1 MTPFQL
7 SRSVL
12 LAAALALPVGAW
24 AQGAAPAPANPADTG
39 GTSGTS
45 GTSAT
50 QPVGPMKDAKS
61 ARHENRVEKRIAD
74 LHARLKI
81 TPAQEQKWSQFTQ
94 VMRDNARQMDQDY
107 QQRSQRVQE
116 MSALDN
122 MHSYA
127 KIAEAHAQDV
137 QKLVSPFEALY
148 SSMSAEQKHTADQV
162 FRSYAER
169 AHHRHE
175 GNHKG

>member
-1 MTPFQL
+1 MTSFPL
-7 SRSVL
+7 SRSLL
-12 LAAALALPVGAW
+12 LAATLALPVGAW
-24 AQGAAPAPANPADTG
+24 AQGAAPAPANPADT
-39 GTSGTS
+39 S

-50 QPVGPMKDAKS
+50 RPAAPMKDAAK
-61 ARHENRVEKRIAD
+61 ANRHEDRVERRITD

-81 TPAQEQKWSQFTQ
+81 TPAQEQQWSQFAQ
-94 VMRDNARQMDQDY
+94 VMRDNARQMDEDF
-107 QQRSQRVQE
+107 QQRSQHVQE

-122 MHSYA
+122 MQSYA

-137 QKLVSPFEALY
+137 QKLVPAFEALY
-148 SSMSAEQKHTADQV
+148 NSMSAEQKHTADQV

-169 AHHRHE
+169 GQQRHE

>member
-7 SRSVL
+7 SRSAL
-12 LAAALALPVGAW
+12 FAAVLALPVGAW

-39 GTSGTS
+39 GTS
-45 GTSAT
+45 AT
-50 QPVGPMKDAKS
+50 QPAAPMKDAKTG
-61 ARHENRVEKRIAD
+61 RHEDRVEKRITN

-81 TPAQEQKWSQFTQ
+81 TPAQEQEWNQFAQ

-122 MHSYA
+122 MQSYA

-137 QKLVSPFEALY
+137 QKLVPAFETLY
-148 SSMSAEQKHTADQV
+148 NSMSAEQKHTADQV

-169 AHHRHE
+169 AHQRHE
-175 GNHKG
+175 GHHRG

>member
-12 LAAALALPVGAW
+12 LAATLALPVGAW
-24 AQGAAPAPANPADTG
+24 AQGTTPTNPAD
-39 GTSGTS
+39 TS

-50 QPVGPMKDAKS
+50 HPAAPTKDTAKTGHH
-61 ARHENRVEKRIAD
+61 ADRVEKRITN

-81 TPAQEQKWSQFTQ
+81 TPAQEQQWSEFAE
-94 VMRDNARQMDQDY
+94 VMRNNARQMDQNY

-116 MSALDN
+116 MSAVDN
-122 MHSYA
+122 MQSYA

-137 QKLVSPFEALY
+137 QKLVPAFETLY
-148 SSMSAEQKHTADQV
+148 NSMSAEQKHAADQV

-169 AHHRHE
+169 AHQRHE
-175 GNHKG
+175 GNHRG

>member
-7 SRSVL
+7 SRSAL

-39 GTSGTS
+39 GTSV
-45 GTSAT
+45 T
-50 QPVGPMKDAKS
+50 QPAVPMKDAKTG
-61 ARHENRVEKRIAD
+61 RHENRVEKRITD

-81 TPAQEQKWSQFTQ
+81 TPAQEQEWNQFAG

-107 QQRSQRVQE
+107 QQRSRRVRE

-122 MHSYA
+122 MQSYA

-137 QKLVSPFEALY
+137 QKLVPAFETLY
-148 SSMSAEQKHTADQV
+148 NSMSAEQKRTADQV

-175 GNHKG
+175 GHHRG

>member
-7 SRSVL
+7 SRSAL

-24 AQGAAPAPANPADTG
+24 AQGTAPAPANPADTG
-39 GTSGTS
+39 GTT
-45 GTSAT
+45 AT
-50 QPVGPMKDAKS
+50 QSTGPMKDAKTD
-61 ARHENRVEKRIAD
+61 RHENRVEKRITD

-81 TPAQEQKWSQFTQ
+81 TSAQEQQWNQFAQ

-107 QQRSQRVQE
+107 QRRAQRVQE

-122 MHSYA
+122 MQSYA

-137 QKLVSPFEALY
+137 QKLVPAFEALY
-148 SSMSAEQKHTADQV
+148 NAMSAEQQHTADQV

-169 AHHRHE
+169 AHQRHE
-175 GNHKG
+175 GHHRG

>member
-7 SRSVL
+7 SRSAL

-24 AQGAAPAPANPADTG
+24 AQGTAPANPADTG
-39 GTSGTS
+39 GTS
-45 GTSAT
+45 AT
-50 QPVGPMKDAKS
+50 HQTTPMADAGK
-61 ARHENRVEKRIAD
+61 AGRHEDRVEKRITN

-81 TPAQEQKWSQFTQ
+81 TPAQEQQWNQFAQ
-94 VMRDNARQMDQDY
+94 VMRDNAKQMDQDY

-122 MHSYA
+122 MQSYA
-127 KIAEAHAQDV
+127 KLAEAHAQDV
-137 QKLVSPFEALY
+137 QKLVPAFEALY
-148 SSMSAEQKHTADQV
+148 NSMSAEQKHTADQV

-169 AHHRHE
+169 AHQRHE
-175 GNHKG
+175 GHHRG

>member
-24 AQGAAPAPANPADTG
+24 AQGAAPAPANPADT
-39 GTSGTS
+39 S

-50 QPVGPMKDAKS
+50 QPAGPMKDAKSNDAKS

-81 TPAQEQKWSQFTQ
+81 TPAQEQQWSQFTQ

>member
-1 MTPFQL
+1 MTPFRL
-7 SRSVL
+7 SRPVL

-24 AQGAAPAPANPADTG
+24 AQGAAPAPANPADT
-39 GTSGTS
+39 S

-50 QPVGPMKDAKS
+50 HPAASAKDEAKTS
-61 ARHENRVEKRIAD
+61 HHENRVEKRITD

-81 TPAQEQKWSQFTQ
+81 TPAQEPQWNAFAE
-94 VMRDNARQMDQDY
+94 VMRNNARQMDQDY

-116 MSALDN
+116 MSAVDN
-122 MHSYA
+122 MQSYA

-137 QKLVSPFEALY
+137 QKLVPAFETLY
-148 SSMSAEQKHTADQV
+148 NSMSAEQKHSADQV

-169 AHHRHE
+169 AHQRHE
-175 GNHKG
+175 GNRKG